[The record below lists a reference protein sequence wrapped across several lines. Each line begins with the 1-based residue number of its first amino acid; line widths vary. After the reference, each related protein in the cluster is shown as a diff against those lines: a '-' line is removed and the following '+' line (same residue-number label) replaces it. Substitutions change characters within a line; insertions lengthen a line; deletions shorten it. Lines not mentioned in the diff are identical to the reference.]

1 MKLDIN
7 EVAFLHAS
15 VSEKAIKGSEALFVV
30 QLLDK
35 LVKEADILNPPTP
48 QKTPPIPS
56 SKKSK

>member
-15 VSEKAIKGSEALFVV
+15 VSEKNIKGSEASFVAKLLTKLV
-30 QLLDK
+30 QEVDK
-35 LVKEADILNPPTP
+35 LQPPVP
-48 QKTPPIPS
+48 GGALIPPS

>member
-15 VSEKAIKGSEALFVV
+15 VFEKSIKGSEASFVTKLLAKLV
-30 QLLDK
+30 QEADK
-35 LVKEADILNPPTP
+35 LQPPVPGGALTP
-48 QKTPPIPS
+48 PS